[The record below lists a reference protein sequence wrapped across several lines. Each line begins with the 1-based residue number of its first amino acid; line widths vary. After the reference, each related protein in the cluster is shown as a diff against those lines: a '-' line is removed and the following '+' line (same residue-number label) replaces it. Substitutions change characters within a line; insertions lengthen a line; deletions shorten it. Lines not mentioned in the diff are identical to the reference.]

1 MKLIH
6 KSLPAILLAGLTTSL
21 PAQGEEGRGHR
32 PPPPPIIGA
41 LDKNHDGVIS
51 KRELNHAPRALAKLD
66 ENKDG
71 QLTRDELRP
80 APPIGQD
87 ERPPRDKKEE
97 GDRPEGK
104 PMGPPPIVRALD
116 ADDDGVI
123 SKEEIENS
131 SESLAT
137 LDKNEDGELTREEL
151 HPPRPDGEADDRPN
165 GPPPGGDRRGERRG
179 PPPGGP
185 GGGPPPRR

>member
-6 KSLPAILLAGLTTSL
+6 KSLPAILLAGLTTAL
-21 PAQGEEGRGHR
+21 PAQGEGGRGHR

-41 LDKNHDGVIS
+41 LDKDHDGVIS
-51 KRELNHAPRALAKLD
+51 KRELAHAPRALAKLD

-80 APPIGQD
+80 TPPEGRN
-87 ERPPRDKKEE
+87 ERPPRDREQE
-97 GDRPEGK
+97 ADRPADK

-116 ADDDGVI
+116 TDEDGVI
-123 SKEEIENS
+123 SKDEIENS

-151 HPPRPDGEADDRPN
+151 HPPRPEDE
-165 GPPPGGDRRGERRG
+165 GGDRPDGPPQGGDKRGERRG